1 MANPVNSRRSSRLS
15 EGKLEFFD
23 IEMFVDDPQ
32 GSGSRD
38 RDRDRGNYE
47 KEDIRVISAQ
57 YIVEGAK
64 DEEAK
69 LSARTTFKPST

>member
-1 MANPVNSRRSSRLS
+1 
-15 EGKLEFFD
+15 
-23 IEMFVDDPQ
+23 MFVDDPQ
-32 GSGSRD
+32 GSGSS

-47 KEDIRVISAQ
+47 REDIRVISAQ